1 MINEFG
7 TYSTTER
14 TEIIIKMDLNSL
26 KNSLQELKDQ
36 ARFVANNNRG
46 GYYYH
51 IISMIWCLLR
61 YGARPTDYVRFQFYK
76 LKGGERDRYVTVY
89 RHQKMMKVM
98 SKVAGDGK
106 YQLVNNKED
115 EYAAYGDFIHRDWII
130 VKPEDKDAKLT
141 EFVKGHG
148 LTIAKPTDSDFGR
161 GVMKIE
167 RNNDEALRTLLR
179 ERTGRTFIL
188 EECLDNCLELKQL
201 NPSSLNTIRAFTH
214 VNAIGEAEIFEI
226 QLRVGTPGMIVD
238 NWGAGGVVY
247 NVDVATGVIDRAGID
262 KHNNPYIY
270 HPGTNVKMVGFE
282 IPRFCDLKEYVL
294 SLAKVFPK
302 AKVVGWDIAITEKGI
317 DFIEMNCP
325 GGHDIMQAFGTPY
338 YNKYKE

>member
-1 MINEFG
+1 MDSN
-7 TYSTTER
+7 S
-14 TEIIIKMDLNSL
+14 IKKSL
-26 KNSLQELKDQ
+26 KELKDQ
-36 ARFVANNNRG
+36 AKFVAGNYG
-46 GYYYH
+46 GGVGYH
-51 IISMIWCLLR
+51 IISMLWCLLR

-76 LKGGERDRYVTVY
+76 LKHRERNRYVTVY

-98 SKVAGDGK
+98 SKVAGNGK
-106 YQLVNNKED
+106 YQLVNNKKD

-130 VKPEDKDAKLT
+130 VKAEDDDMKLT
-141 EFVKGHG
+141 GFVKGHEM
-148 LTIAKPTDSDFGR
+148 TIAKPTDSDFGR

-167 RNNDEALRTLLR
+167 RNNDEALSTLLK
-179 ERTGRTFIL
+179 ERIGRTFIL
-188 EECLDNCLELKQL
+188 EECLDNCYELKQI

-214 VNAIGEAEIFEI
+214 VNAIGDAEIFEV

-247 NVDVATGVIDRAGID
+247 HVDVATGVIDRAGID
-262 KHNNPYIY
+262 KHNNPFLY
-270 HPGTNVKMVGFE
+270 HTGSNVKMVGFE
-282 IPRFCDLKEYVL
+282 IPRFNELKEYVL

-302 AKVVGWDIAITEKGI
+302 AKVVGWDIAITDKGI

-325 GGHDIMQAFGTPY
+325 GGHDIMQAFGIPY